1 MHYMQDPA
9 ECRLL
14 RGQRTKI
21 LRTPWP
27 ASSSSTSELSRTWR
41 LPPPERAEASYK
53 THDDVSD
60 IQHMDFSVIII
71 VRLLFPLL
79 ICQRFVFVTAFLLSS
94 SLSDT
99 RLVRL
104 CSQLFCCFSST
115 TTGLRCIRAL
125 SCRSSASG
133 HLLALRR
140 LGLYFGIKPTFL
152 TLRVPT

>member
-1 MHYMQDPA
+1 MHYVQDPA

-14 RGQRTKI
+14 RSQRTKI

-41 LPPPERAEASYK
+41 LPPSERAEASYK

-79 ICQRFVFVTAFLLSS
+79 IRQRFVFVTAFLLSS

-104 CSQLFCCFSST
+104 CSQLFAAF
-115 TTGLRCIRAL
+115 LRPR
-125 SCRSSASG
+125 
-133 HLLALRR
+133 LAFVAFVHFHVEAQRVVIFWP
-140 LGLYFGIKPTFL
+140 LGGWGF
-152 TLRVPT
+152 TLGSNLHF

>member
-1 MHYMQDPA
+1 MHYVQDPA

-14 RGQRTKI
+14 RGQRTKV

-41 LPPPERAEASYK
+41 LPPSERAEASYK

-60 IQHMDFSVIII
+60 IQHMNFSVIII
-71 VRLLFPLL
+71 VRMLFPLL
-79 ICQRFVFVTAFLLSS
+79 TRQRFLFVTAFLLSS

-104 CSQLFCCFSST
+104 CSQLLLLFFDHDWPS
-115 TTGLRCIRAL
+115 LH
-125 SCRSSASG
+125 SCTFMLKVTEWSPSG
-133 HLLALRR
+133 
-140 LGLYFGIKPTFL
+140 P
-152 TLRVPT
+152 